1 MIITFVSTAEQ
12 RTWLRLLEL
21 DGELCWQRAQRR
33 RNRSQRRKTTPI
45 ADASP
50 AASRS

>member
-33 RNRSQRRKTTPI
+33 RTRSQRRKSTAAT
-45 ADASP
+45 P
-50 AASRS
+50 AAQRP